1 MKLPSMQKAYNSSS
15 AVQSAACV
23 PDLMQCM
30 PRQPAGSVHACD
42 QFCAEPVAASDQMR
56 TASDVLDEALLRP
69 GFLAKAGLLTRATG
83 HLNSTLIEVP
93 RGWSAK
99 KGAAL
104 NSQLR
109 VGKALG
115 QGVQGAVYDLL
126 NQSGESTNL
135 VLKVIHFKL
144 VAACLGA
151 GESLE
156 REYVIG
162 RSITDAMQ
170 AGIANGFML
179 VQAAVVFQHNS
190 VLKGVVIEKLNGI
203 SERLQQPRFC
213 DIWYIQ
219 DMLREVLTAMADAQ
233 RLLGLRHWD
242 LRCSNIMEHTEFEAP
257 TQPASNSPLSLA
269 PLSPARSQPVKA
281 RTKYSFT
288 GYEYLTDASRHGA
301 AQSPWRHLNKH
312 GPRHSLDQAQS
323 LDQAFPLD
331 QAPSQN
337 SMQHLLPDTR
347 SADRQEQFSTSDP
360 TQMPGDT
367 HDSGHAQG
375 NGYANGDRQNGS
387 EEESS
392 TLHEH
397 SGRQEH
403 MNGHQHDCD
412 SADGSED
419 RQHQVGMQQQQQRCR
434 FKVIDFGHAD
444 LEPVPGGTASG
455 LVKTKFGHEAS
466 VGSAMPAAPLYDRLY
481 RRWWYGCSDVF
492 FLSFTMA
499 ILLDG
504 RAWPEQDLA
513 KVHQLCSLIKLVTG
527 ADTRARCAITEGG
540 QSKSWLKGCYAWR
553 GGCCHGVRKLWM
565 RYTCVH

>member
-1 MKLPSMQKAYNSSS
+1 MQQY
-15 AVQSAACV
+15 
-23 PDLMQCM
+23 M
-30 PRQPAGSVHACD
+30 PRQPAGSVQARD
-42 QFCAEPVAASDQMR
+42 QYCAEPVAAPDQMR
-56 TASDVLDEALLRP
+56 PASDVLDEALLRP
-69 GFLAKAGLLTRATG
+69 GFLAKAGLLTRVPG
-83 HLNSTLIEVP
+83 HSHSQRVIEVP
-93 RGWSAK
+93 RGWSAR

-179 VQAAVVFQHNS
+179 VQAAVIFQHNS
-190 VLKGVVIEKLNGI
+190 VLKGIIIEKLNGI
-203 SERLQQPRFC
+203 KVSERLQQPRFC

-219 DMLREVLTAMADAQ
+219 DMLRETLTAMADAQ

-242 LRCSNIMEHTEFEAP
+242 LRCSNIMEHTEYEAL
-257 TQPASNSPLSLA
+257 TQPASNSPLSPA
-269 PLSPARSQPVKA
+269 PLSPACSQPVNA

-288 GYEYLTDASRHGA
+288 GYKYLTDASRHGA
-301 AQSPWRHLNKH
+301 AQSPWRHLDKH
-312 GPRHSLDQAQS
+312 GPRHSLDQARS
-323 LDQAFPLD
+323 LDQAFPLE

-337 SMQHLLPDTR
+337 SMQHLLPGTR
-347 SADRQEQFSTSDP
+347 SADSQNQSSTSDL

-367 HDSGHAQG
+367 HGGDHAQG
-375 NGYANGDRQNGS
+375 NGFANGDGQNGS
-387 EEESS
+387 EEAGS
-392 TLHEH
+392 TRHEQG
-397 SGRQEH
+397 SRQEH
-403 MNGHQHDCD
+403 MNGHQRDCD
-412 SADGSED
+412 SADGPGD
-419 RQHQVGMQQQQQRCR
+419 MQHQAGMQQRQQQQQRCR

-444 LEPVPGGTASG
+444 LEPVPAGIASG
-455 LVKTKFGHEAS
+455 LVKTKFGHEAP

-492 FLSFTMA
+492 FLLFTMA
-499 ILLDG
+499 SVLDG

-527 ADTRARCAITEGG
+527 DCQVTSPCKETKEQR
-540 QSKSWLKGCYAWR
+540 SL
-553 GGCCHGVRKLWM
+553 CCKAP
-565 RYTCVH
+565 